1 MHSPVMSRLA
11 SIVDAFSSAFS
22 SAFGGGGS
30 NPVGKN
36 TARGGLA
43 WRLSLKASARTRRPR
58 DIAGTLK
65 NELTSSQTTLSQ
77 LATMLTTR
85 SARTQAS
92 TLQKQIST
100 AQTTLSQLTS
110 ILPP

>member
-1 MHSPVMSRLA
+1 MA
-11 SIVDAFSSAFS
+11 SIYQ
-22 SAFGGGGS
+22 G
-30 NPVGKN
+30 VGKD
-36 TARGGLA
+36 
-43 WRLSLKASARTRRPR
+43 SEASRYSR
-58 DIAGTLK
+58 DLK

-77 LATMLTTR
+77 LASMLTTR

-92 TLQKQIST
+92 TLQKQISA